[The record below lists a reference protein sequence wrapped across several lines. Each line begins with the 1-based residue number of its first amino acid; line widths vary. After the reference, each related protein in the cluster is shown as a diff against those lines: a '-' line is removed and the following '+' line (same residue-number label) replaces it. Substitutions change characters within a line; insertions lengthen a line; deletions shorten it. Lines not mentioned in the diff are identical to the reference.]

1 MHRIAGLLLMTGILL
16 SACQGMGVTPV
27 VDEAPVTPSPTP
39 LFAADQVTITLV
51 YDNTTDNPDLMVEWG
66 FAAVVN
72 VDGRSLLFDTGLDG
86 PSLMNNLAVLGIDPH
101 SIEMVVISHEHADHT
116 GGLQAFLEANPD
128 VEIYVP
134 MSNAILAAAEEAQIN
149 VIALADPIELLPGV
163 YTTGTL
169 DGGIPEQGLV
179 ISTEEGSV
187 VITGCAHPGI
197 VNIVQR
203 AVEVLPVE
211 PALVLGG
218 FHLGGYSS
226 STVRTIIEEF
236 RNLGVQRVSPTHCT
250 GEEAIAAFAE
260 AYGDDYLQGGAG
272 VVYTFGQ

>member
-1 MHRIAGLLLMTGILL
+1 MRRIAILVIMAGIFLT
-16 SACQGMGVTPV
+16 ACQQTERAVSVT
-27 VDEAPVTPSPTP
+27 EAPVTPSPTP
-39 LFAADQVTITLV
+39 IFTADQVTITLV

-66 FAAVVN
+66 FAALVN
-72 VDGRSLLFDTGLDG
+72 VDGRVLLFDTGLDG
-86 PSLMNNLAVLGIDPH
+86 PSLMNNLAVLGIDPL
-101 SIEMVVISHEHADHT
+101 SIEMVVISHEHGDHT

-134 MSNAILAAAEEAQIN
+134 MADEILVAAEEAG
-149 VIALADPIELLPGV
+149 IAVVALEESLELMPGV

-179 ISTEEGSV
+179 LSTDEGSV

-203 AVEVLPVE
+203 AVEIVPVE

-226 STVRTIIEEF
+226 ATVRTIIEEF
-236 RNLGVQRVSPTHCT
+236 RHLGVQRVSPTHCT
-250 GEEAIAAFAE
+250 GEEAIAVFAE
-260 AYGDDYLQGGAG
+260 AYGGDYLPGGAG
-272 VVYTFGQ
+272 VVYSIGR